1 MKNVTKKTKKTMSA
15 IESLQAELAERRARV
30 EVCQRRH
37 DEVVERS
44 RRELEAARAGVD
56 EYVAKIAEALGL
68 PNPAH
73 KLAKR
78 LAAMRQNKK
87 IRKLAAAGR
96 SKPEIAADLG
106 VGVQVV
112 EDVLGK
118 GEDDDDEGDGEGNLG
133 SGETGAANPPGGR
146 SLRLPP
152 ESNKKGWKRERVRAL
167 FLEGKVPSEIADDMD
182 ISADSVRTHIAMLRR
197 DGRLPLAGGASAPA
211 PRAEAPGEPES
222 GGEDEGGDGDGVDD
236 LREEAARQQGG
247 RRSRQ
252 VRLATT
258 AEQARGEEDDH
269 EHVAAVDRMGDGV
282 TVPDDTG
289 HQHQIHRFVVGGAAG
304 HRHGLLA
311 KEPPPVSAEMEKD
324 D

>member
-1 MKNVTKKTKKTMSA
+1 MTMPRKTRAKKTLSA

-30 EVCQRRH
+30 EACQRRH
-37 DEVVERS
+37 DEAVERS

-78 LAAMRQNKK
+78 LATMRLNKK

-96 SKPEIAADLG
+96 AIPEIAADLG

-112 EDVLGK
+112 EDVLRTGGDDG
-118 GEDDDDEGDGEGNLG
+118 GEGDDEGSGPGDGEAGTPG
-133 SGETGAANPPGGR
+133 SSERP
-146 SLRLPP
+146 LRLPP
-152 ESNKKGWKRERVRAL
+152 ESGQKGWKRERVRAL

-197 DGRLPLAGGASAPA
+197 DGRLPPRGGPSAPA
-211 PRAEAPGEPES
+211 PRAEAPGEPAS
-222 GGEDEGGDGDGVDD
+222 GGEDEGGEGDGIDD

-247 RRSRQ
+247 QRSRQ

-289 HQHQIHRFVVGGAAG
+289 HQHKIHRFVVGGAAG

-311 KEPPPVSAEMEKD
+311 KEPPASAD
-324 D
+324 